1 MRQYELVVI
10 ISPAVTEEELPD
22 AIERLIRRPVENRG
36 GEVQEINQWGRRKL
50 AYPIEKHLEG
60 NYVLT
65 QLRMEPQETK
75 ELERGFHI
83 SEELIRHLLIR
94 LDENGTSAT
103 AAGED

>member
-10 ISPAVTEEELPD
+10 ISPTVTEEELPD

-36 GEVQEINQWGRRKL
+36 GEVQEIKQWGRRKL
-50 AYPIEKHLEG
+50 AYAIEKHLEG

-65 QLRMEPQETK
+65 QLRMEPQETR
-75 ELERGFHI
+75 ELEQGFHI

-103 AAGED
+103 AAD